1 MESTPSNHTSVDRSV
16 STDKTPARTPRA
28 QAETPT
34 SRRPVHTPLDRT
46 GPRDL
51 LNSVRRGTSASGGRK
66 PNNAPTP
73 HAKAARRALNDRR
86 TAIFTPGKNRRKSQ
100 MNQRETP
107 MSFLRDLGRVL
118 APTTKPISSSSS
130 SPNDESN
137 RSKMQAVR
145 EEKENDDYDDLD
157 DELPIDRPRLS
168 LPIDEDDSSEEE
180 LRPPRLSGVEDY
192 TAASIELPRRINN
205 EQLPPLSR
213 ESFGSTRGSEYF
225 NPDEATGTIRR
236 DSDFF
241 PGFLEGLQTREAE
254 QDDYERLVKAFIVVK
269 WPC

>member
-1 MESTPSNHTSVDRSV
+1 
-16 STDKTPARTPRA
+16 
-28 QAETPT
+28 
-34 SRRPVHTPLDRT
+34 
-46 GPRDL
+46 
-51 LNSVRRGTSASGGRK
+51 
-66 PNNAPTP
+66 
-73 HAKAARRALNDRR
+73 
-86 TAIFTPGKNRRKSQ
+86 